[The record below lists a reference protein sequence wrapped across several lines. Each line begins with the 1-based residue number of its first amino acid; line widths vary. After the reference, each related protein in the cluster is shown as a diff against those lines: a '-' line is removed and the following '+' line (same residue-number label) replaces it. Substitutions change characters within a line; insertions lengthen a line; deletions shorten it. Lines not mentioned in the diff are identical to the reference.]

1 MTHSVILL
9 EHELDLVR
17 DFMRMKAVRVC
28 FEVGHVIV
36 EVVHGRRDVFLEQIV
51 ECLFWKHVELAVLCV
66 TRWRMT
72 LWVGGLRARGVA
84 GYCEAAELMRV
95 SSPFV
100 LPLWTSRVCLRPVP
114 FRRSTRRPSGCRGR
128 CLNFQFPRN
137 RPVLSF
143 CQGAGVAV
151 GETVMLLHPLF
162 L

>member
-17 DFMRMKAVRVC
+17 DFMRMEAVRVC

-84 GYCEAAELMRV
+84 GYCEAA
-95 SSPFV
+95 
-100 LPLWTSRVCLRPVP
+100 
-114 FRRSTRRPSGCRGR
+114 R
-128 CLNFQFPRN
+128 C
-137 RPVLSF
+137 
-143 CQGAGVAV
+143 G
-151 GETVMLLHPLF
+151 
-162 L
+162 